1 MKIYEPLYKE
11 SQSILKILTQIG
23 NDTTKITSS
32 DFRTVKSVELIKQA
46 VNNTLVEAMVLT
58 DLLYQLSII
67 ENENEL
73 EIFLDLVEVDNER
86 D

>member
-11 SQSILKILTQIG
+11 SQSILKTLTQIG
-23 NDTTKITSS
+23 NDTTRITSS
-32 DFRTVKSVELIKQA
+32 DFRTVKSVELLKQA
-46 VNNTLVEAMVLT
+46 LNNALVETMVLT

-73 EIFLDLVEVDNER
+73 EIFLDLVEVNNER